1 MFSVATE
8 RPELELMLVDP
19 EYGEELFSLIDRN
32 RTYLRTW
39 LPWLDNN
46 NSPQDSE
53 DFLRHCLQGYFAK
66 SSLTTLIRINGKII
80 GTVGFNSI
88 NHVNSEAEIGYWLDQ
103 NSTGN
108 GYITS
113 AVKKLIEIGFQQYSL
128 NRLVIRVAV
137 GNEPSRRVAQR
148 LDFQFEGIAQQG
160 AHHYGQ
166 FLDLEIYSLLKRD
179 WQNR

>member
-1 MFSVATE
+1 ME
-8 RPELELMLVDP
+8 EI
-19 EYGEELFSLIDRN
+19 EYPIRINRYLFLKGHCSRREADRLIEKK
-32 RTYLRTW
+32 
-39 LPWLDNN
+39 
-46 NSPQDSE
+46 Q
-53 DFLRHCLQGYFAK
+53 
-66 SSLTTLIRINGKII
+66 IRINGKII